1 MLLSLWLAASAS
13 AAPAALFSADY
24 PATRCRALESLAF
37 ADEAAA
43 DWRAALR
50 PSPADEEAVAAY
62 RALRREHDSRRAS
75 ALPETTSP
83 APARFAV
90 RWRRL
95 CSAGPA
101 AARAHLSED
110 DARVFEA
117 ALAAVDRPLRPLW
130 DREAPALAALARA
143 LERDWSKPLEA
154 QSRRLRGAGLS
165 PKASLPV
172 ALAWRPGAGPIR
184 GSLESGAALLDV
196 PAGADAGTLAEV
208 AAHELVH
215 AALAEAAPA
224 RAALERA
231 LMEDP
236 RHGALACA
244 SLEEGLASALG
255 NGLFR
260 RRNRPAAEGPWDADP
275 WTDLYARELLPLL
288 ERDLSRG
295 LAAWAPALLEA
306 ARRHDSKALL
316 RDRFRWAAVAGD
328 GTLAP
333 FAEALVRHLGCRG
346 AWVFS
351 LSGDGDA
358 LQLAAALTRSWA
370 TPLVLLASPER
381 VEDAVKVV
389 AGPEIPAEQLAWIV
403 DRAKRGTAAALSWSP
418 RGRPILVIA
427 GRPEAV
433 ASALPAIPGM
443 PAPSAPE
450 PAAAPARAP
459 ASL

>member
-1 MLLSLWLAASAS
+1 MLLALWLAAAAA
-13 AAPAALFSADY
+13 AAPAVRFSADY
-24 PATRCRALESLAF
+24 GATLCRALDSMAF
-37 ADEAAA
+37 ADRSSAA
-43 DWRAALR
+43 WRSAL
-50 PSPADEEAVAAY
+50 SPTAADEEALAAY
-62 RALRREHDSRRAS
+62 RALRREHDSRPVEAFAAS
-75 ALPETTSP
+75 PSP

-95 CSAGPA
+95 CSAPG
-101 AARAHLSED
+101 AARGHLGEE
-110 DARVFEA
+110 DARVFET
-117 ALAAVDRPLRPLW
+117 ALRAVDRPLRPLW
-130 DREAPALAALARA
+130 DREAPALNALARA

-154 QSRRLRGAGLS
+154 QSRRLRSAGLRA
-165 PKASLPV
+165 KATLPV
-172 ALAWRPGAGPIR
+172 SLAWSPGAGPVR
-184 GSLESGAALLDV
+184 GSLESGSALLDV

-215 AALAEAAPA
+215 AALAEAGAA
-224 RAALERA
+224 RAELERA
-231 LMEDP
+231 LMADA

-260 RRNRPAAEGPWDADP
+260 RRNRPADEGPWDADP
-275 WTDLYARELLPLL
+275 WTDLYARELLGLL
-288 ERDLSRG
+288 EPDLGRG

-306 ARRHDSKALL
+306 ARRHDGRARL

-328 GTLAP
+328 GALAP
-333 FAEALVRHLGCRG
+333 FAETLVRHLDCRG

-351 LSGDGDA
+351 LSGDEDGRK
-358 LQLAAALTRSWA
+358 LAGALTRSWA
-370 TPLVLLASPER
+370 TPLIILASPER
-381 VEDAVKVV
+381 VSDAVKVV

-403 DRAKRGTAAALSWSP
+403 DRAQRGTAAALSWSP

-450 PAAAPARAP
+450 AAAPAPPRAP